1 MKKIIK
7 STLFLFMVFL
17 SVESFSQTES
27 FNYNGKTIEI
37 DDRLI
42 DHYGG
47 EYVNQLKTKN
57 PNSLLYFNYVTQ
69 HSYRIEDI
77 GEKISSSNVQ
87 DFNLKK
93 STKSKALDF
102 NPLDPSS
109 FNFLSYG
116 GILKTEQQVFRTGK
130 GNDALIILSKKD
142 LFKVFNEYKANLLK

>member
-1 MKKIIK
+1 
-7 STLFLFMVFL
+7 MVFL